1 MTTTRIWAAAAGLV
15 LALTACG
22 GGGGVGS
29 DLTDLG
35 TADSADTD
43 ELDDFAEALNE
54 AQGAGGG
61 GTLTFDGQEFTIDS
75 AVCVNQGGRIDVGT
89 VGPEG
94 NRVFVTGQPDDLGL
108 QVLSAEGIQWFD
120 GDPFQQNK
128 PTVTISGS
136 TITSTGGTFFNNQD
150 DRLIVIEFVIEC
162 PNALL

>member
-15 LALTACG
+15 LALAACG
-22 GGGGVGS
+22 GSDVGS
-29 DLTDLG
+29 DLTGLG
-35 TADSADTD
+35 SGDDADTD
-43 ELDDFAEALNE
+43 ELDDFAEAFNE

-61 GTLTFDGQEFTIDS
+61 GTLTFDGQEFPIDS

-94 NRVFVTGQPDDLGL
+94 NRAFVTGQPDDLNL
-108 QVLSAEGIQWFD
+108 QVLTAEGIQWFD

-150 DRLIVIEFVIEC
+150 DQLIVIEFVIEC